1 MNGAE
6 LAARFER
13 EFGRLPDGV
22 WQAPG
27 RVNLIGEH
35 TDYNEGFVLPFAID
49 KTARVAVAVRPDSTA
64 RLLSTYGDQGLATA
78 DLDALEPGSAKGW
91 TKYPLGVVW
100 ALQQRGIA
108 VPGLDLLLDSDV
120 PLGAGLSS
128 SHAIECAVITA
139 LNELT
144 GAGMAPEEMVLATQR
159 AENDFVGAPT
169 GIMDQ
174 SASLRGS
181 KGQAVFLDCRDQSV
195 RLVPFNAEAAGL
207 VMLVVDTK
215 VSHSH
220 ADGGYASR
228 RASCERGAELLG
240 VKALRDVQVGDLEGA
255 TRLLDEVTYRRVRHV
270 VTENSRVL
278 QTVELLASDGPGA
291 IGALLDASHA
301 SMRDDF
307 EISCPELDLAVETA
321 RANGAIGARM
331 TGGGF
336 GGAAIALTPVAMEQ
350 QVRAAVERAFAEAG
364 YTAPGIFTVTP
375 AAGAMRLQSG
385 FPRESRGSPPC
396 NVHWQGP
403 SALFSK
409 LRRRTP
415 G

>member
-1 MNGAE
+1 MSAAPDPLPTQAAPGAAD

-49 KTARVAVAVRPDSTA
+49 RTARVAVSVRPDSA
-64 RLLSTYGDQGLATA
+64 IRLLSTYGDQGIVTA
-78 DLDALEPGSAKGW
+78 DLGSIDAASAKGW
-91 TKYPLGVVW
+91 TKYPLGVIW
-100 ALQQRGIA
+100 ALQQHGIA
-108 VPGLDLLLDSDV
+108 VPGLDLLLDSNV

-128 SHAIECAVITA
+128 SHAIECAVVSA
-139 LNELT
+139 LNDLT
-144 GAGMAPEEMVLATQR
+144 GAGLEPEEMVLATQR

-181 KGQAVFLDCRDQSV
+181 KGHAVFLDCRDQSV
-195 RLVPFNAEAAGL
+195 RLVPFEAEPAGL
-207 VMLVVDTK
+207 VMLVIDTK

-228 RASCERGAELLG
+228 RASCELGAEVLG
-240 VKALRDVQVGDLEGA
+240 VRALRDVQVEDLEEAAG
-255 TRLLDEVTYRRVRHV
+255 LLDEVTYRRVRHV
-270 VTENSRVL
+270 VTENDRVL
-278 QTVELLASDGPGA
+278 QTVELLASQGPGS

-307 EISCPELDLAVETA
+307 EISCPELDLAVAVSRT
-321 RANGAIGARM
+321 NGAIGARM

-336 GGAAIALTPVAMEQ
+336 GGAAIALTPVELEQ
-350 QVRAAVERAFAEAG
+350 QVRAAVVRAFADAG
-364 YTAPGIFTVTP
+364 YKAPDIFTVTP
-375 AAGAMRLQSG
+375 AAGAMRLS
-385 FPRESRGSPPC
+385 
-396 NVHWQGP
+396 
-403 SALFSK
+403 
-409 LRRRTP
+409 
-415 G
+415 